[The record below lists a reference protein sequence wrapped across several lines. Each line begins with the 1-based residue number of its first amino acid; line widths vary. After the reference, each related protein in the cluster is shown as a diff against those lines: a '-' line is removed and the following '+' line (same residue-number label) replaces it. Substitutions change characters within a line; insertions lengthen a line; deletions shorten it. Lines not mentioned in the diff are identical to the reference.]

1 MPKILVIAPSWVGD
15 AVMVQPL
22 LRRIKELHPASE
34 IDLFAPAWVAPVFER
49 MAEVRRVE
57 INPLAHGEFSF
68 KLRRQ
73 LGHALKEHHYQ
84 QAIVLPNS
92 WKSALVPFFAGI
104 PLRTGFVG
112 ELRYGL
118 LNDARPLDK
127 QALPLMVERFAQLA
141 ERPGS
146 ALPRPVP
153 HPRLNA
159 SEASRDKTL
168 AKLELIPTQPIAAF
182 CVGAEYG
189 PAKRWPAEHFARLAE
204 RLSERYAVWLFGSA
218 KDAAIG
224 HAIEQLSGGRALN
237 LCGKTDLA
245 EAIDLLSLSQLVVT
259 NDSGLMHVAAALDK
273 PLVAIFGS
281 SSPSFTPPLS
291 DKARIASL
299 QLPCSPCFKRECP
312 YGHLDCLVKLTPAQ
326 VEAEISALL
335 GVSLI

>member
-22 LRRIKELHPASE
+22 LRRIKERQPDTE
-34 IDLFAPAWVAPVFER
+34 VELFAPAWVAPVFER
-49 MAEVRRVE
+49 MAEVSRVE

-73 LGHALKEHHYQ
+73 LGQALKERHYR

-141 ERPGS
+141 ECPGTALSRP
-146 ALPRPVP
+146 LPY
-153 HPRLNA
+153 PRLNA
-159 SEASRDKTL
+159 VERGRDKAL
-168 AKLELIPTQPIAAF
+168 AKLGLVPRKPISAF

-189 PAKRWPAEHFARLAE
+189 PAKRWPPEHFAKLAE
-204 RLSERYAVWLFGSA
+204 RLSEHYEIWLFGSA

-224 HAIEQLSGGRALN
+224 AAIEQLSGGRAMN

-245 EAIDLLSLSQLVVT
+245 EAIDLLSLAQFVVT

-299 QLPCSPCFKRECP
+299 NLPCSPCFKRECP
-312 YGHLDCLVKLTPAQ
+312 YGHLDCLAKFTPAQ
-326 VEAEISALL
+326 VEAEIGAML

>member
-15 AVMVQPL
+15 AVMVQPF
-22 LRRIKELHPASE
+22 LRRIKERRPDVE
-34 IDLFAPAWVAPVFER
+34 IELFAPAWVAPVFER
-49 MAEVRRVE
+49 MAETSRVE
-57 INPLAHGEFSF
+57 INPLAHGEFNL
-68 KLRRQ
+68 KLRRK
-73 LGHALKEHHYQ
+73 LGRALKEHHYRH
-84 QAIVLPNS
+84 AIVLPKA

-104 PLRTGFVG
+104 PLRTGYVG

-141 ERPGS
+141 EPPGT
-146 ALPRPVP
+146 ALVRPVP
-153 HPRLNA
+153 YPRLRA
-159 SEASRDKTL
+159 SEAGRDRTL
-168 AKLELIPTQPIAAF
+168 AKLELIPRKPIAAF

-189 PAKRWPAEHFARLAE
+189 PAKRWPPEHFAVLAE
-204 RLSERYAVWLFGSA
+204 RLSAHYEVWLFGSA

-224 HAIEQLSGGRALN
+224 SAIAQLSGGRALN

-245 EAIDLLSLSQLVVT
+245 EAIDLLSLAQLVVT

-299 QLPCSPCFKRECP
+299 HLPCSPCFKRECP
-312 YGHLDCLVKLTPAQ
+312 HGHLDCLTKLPPAR
-326 VEAEISALL
+326 VEAEIEALL
-335 GVSLI
+335 GVSPI